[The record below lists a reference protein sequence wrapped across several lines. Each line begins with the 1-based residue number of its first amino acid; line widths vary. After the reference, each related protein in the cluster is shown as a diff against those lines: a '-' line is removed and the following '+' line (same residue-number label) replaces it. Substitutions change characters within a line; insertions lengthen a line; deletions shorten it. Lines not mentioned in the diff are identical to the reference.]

1 MNFDPSQ
8 LKKYINIAFI
18 SILVLISFMLL
29 LSILSTAGLM
39 ASGIISII
47 INAVI
52 LGVGI
57 FSYIKLKNIAKNIEI
72 EDFVKSKIEN
82 LIISN
87 QEQLERE
94 MENLIRDSISELIKD
109 KPEIEAQ
116 LKDEIENV
124 IKLNKEKIANILK
137 NITELKQ

>member
-18 SILVLISFMLL
+18 SILVLISIMLL

>member
-72 EDFVKSKIEN
+72 EDIHLLWKKSMKKTPQKRNKIVSS
-82 LIISN
+82 LF
-87 QEQLERE
+87 L
-94 MENLIRDSISELIKD
+94 LFSIL
-109 KPEIEAQ
+109 
-116 LKDEIENV
+116 
-124 IKLNKEKIANILK
+124 IANLW
-137 NITELKQ
+137 LVRSL

>member
-18 SILVLISFMLL
+18 SILVLISIMLL

-72 EDFVKSKIEN
+72 EDFVKSKIES

-87 QEQLERE
+87 QEQIERE

-109 KPEIEAQ
+109 KPELEAQ

-137 NITELKQ
+137 NMTELKQ

>member
-18 SILVLISFMLL
+18 SILVLISIMLL

-72 EDFVKSKIEN
+72 EDFVKNKIES

-87 QEQLERE
+87 QEQIERE